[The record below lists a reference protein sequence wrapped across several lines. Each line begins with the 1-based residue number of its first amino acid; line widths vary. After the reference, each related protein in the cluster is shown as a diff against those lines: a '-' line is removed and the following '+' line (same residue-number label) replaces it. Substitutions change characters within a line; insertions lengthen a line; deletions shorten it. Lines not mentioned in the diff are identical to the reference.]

1 MKQDIF
7 NQYVDRVSSLFGIP
21 RKDIFSKSKKRNLV
35 DARHLIYYLCF
46 KRPMQITYIEK
57 FMIENGYNVVH
68 STVIYGIQSVDRK
81 IAEDRDY
88 VSVVNDIERAVF
100 I

>member
-7 NQYVDRVSSLFGIP
+7 NQYVDRVSSLFGIA
-21 RKDIFSKSKKRNLV
+21 REDIFSKSKKKTLV

-46 KRPMQITYIEK
+46 KRPMQITYIQK
-57 FMIENGYNVVH
+57 FMGENGYNIEH
-68 STVIYGIQSVDRK
+68 STVIYGIQSVDKK
-81 IAEDRDY
+81 ITEDRDY
-88 VSVVNDIERAVF
+88 ISVVREIEKAVF

>member
-7 NQYVDRVSSLFGIP
+7 NQYVDRVCELFNI
-21 RKDIFSKSKKRNLV
+21 KKTDIFSKSKKRNLV

-46 KRPMQITYIEK
+46 KRPMQITYIQQ
-57 FMIENGYNVVH
+57 FMGNNGYNIEH
-68 STVIYGIQSVDRK
+68 SSVIHGVAAVDKK
-81 IAEDRDY
+81 ISDDKDY
-88 VSVVNDIERAVF
+88 VTVVKEIEKAVF

>member
-7 NQYVDRVSSLFGIP
+7 NQYVDRGSSLFGIA
-21 RKDIFSKSKKRNLV
+21 REDIFSKSKKKTLV

-46 KRPMQITYIEK
+46 KRPMQITYIQK
-57 FMIENGYNVVH
+57 FMGENGYNIEH
-68 STVIYGIQSVDRK
+68 STVIYGIQSVDKK
-81 IAEDRDY
+81 ITEDRDY
-88 VSVVNDIERAVF
+88 ISVVREIEKAVF

>member
-7 NQYVDRVSSLFGIP
+7 NQYVERVSSLFGIA
-21 RKDIFSKSKKRNLV
+21 REDIFSKSKKKTLV

-46 KRPMQITYIEK
+46 KRPMQITYIQK
-57 FMIENGYNVVH
+57 FMGEKGYNIEH
-68 STVIYGIQSVDRK
+68 STVIYGIQSVDKK
-81 IAEDRDY
+81 ITEDRDY
-88 VSVVNDIERAVF
+88 ISVVREIEKAVF

>member
-1 MKQDIF
+1 MKQDVF
-7 NQYVDRVSSLFGIP
+7 NQYVDRVCELFSVNK
-21 RKDIFSKSKKRNLV
+21 KDLFTKSKKRNVV

-46 KRPMQITYIEK
+46 KRPMQITYIQKYMKEC
-57 FMIENGYNVVH
+57 GYNIEH
-68 STVIYGIQSVDRK
+68 SSVIYGVASVDKK

-88 VSVVNDIERAVF
+88 VTVVKDIERAVF

>member
-1 MKQDIF
+1 
-7 NQYVDRVSSLFGIP
+7 
-21 RKDIFSKSKKRNLV
+21 
-35 DARHLIYYLCF
+35 
-46 KRPMQITYIEK
+46 MQITYIEK

-68 STVIYGIQSVDRK
+68 STVIYGIASVDKK

-88 VSVVNDIERAVF
+88 VTVVREIEKAVF

>member
-7 NQYVDRVSSLFGIP
+7 NQYVERVSSLFGIA
-21 RKDIFSKSKKRNLV
+21 REDIFSKSKKKTLV

-46 KRPMQITYIEK
+46 KRPMQITYIQK
-57 FMIENGYNVVH
+57 FMGENGYNIEH
-68 STVIYGIQSVDRK
+68 STVIYGIQSVDKK
-81 IAEDRDY
+81 ITEDRDY
-88 VSVVNDIERAVF
+88 ISVVREIEKAVF